1 MLASVLW
8 RRTDPSGN
16 DAVTLRRSADGWE
29 LAGVALFT
37 DERGPCRLEYS
48 VACDDRW
55 RTRRCTVTGS
65 VGRTP
70 VQLAI
75 AALEGRWTLDG
86 RHQPAVEGCV
96 DLDLA
101 FTPATNTLPIR
112 RLGLEVGQSA
122 DVRAAWLP
130 WPPDGLQPLEQQ
142 YRRIRPEVYRYQSD
156 GGRFVRDLVTHSS
169 GLVTSY
175 PGLWEAEAAL

>member
-1 MLASVLW
+1 VLASVLW
-8 RRTDPSGN
+8 RRIDPSGH
-16 DAVTLRRSADGWE
+16 DAVSLRRSADGWE

-75 AALEGRWTLDG
+75 AAVEGRWTLEG
-86 RHQPAVEGCV
+86 RHQPEVEGCV

-130 WPPDGLQPLEQQ
+130 WPPAGLQPLEQQ
-142 YRRIRPEVYRYQSD
+142 YRRIRPEVYRYESD
-156 GGRFVRDLVTHSS
+156 GGRFVRDLVVHSS

-175 PGLWEAEAAL
+175 PRLWEAEAAL

>member
-1 MLASVLW
+1 VLASVLW
-8 RRTDPSGN
+8 RRIDPSGH
-16 DAVTLRRSADGWE
+16 DAVALRRSADGWE
-29 LAGVALFT
+29 LAGAALFT

-75 AALEGRWTLDG
+75 AAAEGRWTLDG
-86 RHQPAVEGCV
+86 RYQPEVEGCV

-122 DVRAAWLP
+122 SVRAAWLP
-130 WPPDGLQPLEQQ
+130 WPPAGLQLLEQQ
-142 YRRIRPEVYRYQSD
+142 YRRTLPEVYRYESE
-156 GGRFVRDLVTHSS
+156 GGRFVRDLVVHSS